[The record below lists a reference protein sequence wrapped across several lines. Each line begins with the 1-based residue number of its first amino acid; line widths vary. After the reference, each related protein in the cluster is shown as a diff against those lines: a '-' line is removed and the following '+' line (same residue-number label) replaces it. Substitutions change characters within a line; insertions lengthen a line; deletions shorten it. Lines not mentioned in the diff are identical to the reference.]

1 MKSTLTLLM
10 SALLLLSCGSD
21 KGSSPTRTTPPPPP
35 PVPSAAIQVTANGTI
50 TIHPSSDRRFCC
62 AIKFPIRIRE
72 TGGGSAT
79 WNFFRVAYFQR
90 GRQIERFELGSDD
103 LRQSGV
109 RDIAAN
115 SNSGISVTTRANAT
129 SFDALQILLGFS
141 DNKDGRALV
150 AELSLA
156 GFDGVR
162 ISPIPAV
169 LPDGR
174 NFSVEV
180 SER

>member
-1 MKSTLTLLM
+1 MKSTFTLLM
-10 SALLLLSCGSD
+10 FALLLLSCGSD

-35 PVPSAAIQVTANGTI
+35 VPSAAIQVMASGTI
-50 TIHPSSDRRFCC
+50 TIHPSSDRRFGY
-62 AIKFPIRIRE
+62 ATKFPIRIRE

-109 RDIAAN
+109 RDITAN
-115 SNSGISVTTRANAT
+115 SDSRISVTTRANAI

-150 AELSLA
+150 AELNLA

-162 ISPIPAV
+162 NSPIPAV

>member
-1 MKSTLTLLM
+1 MIYGSQGLGTLRPTRIVE
-10 SALLLLSCGSD
+10 SAL
-21 KGSSPTRTTPPPPP
+21 P
-35 PVPSAAIQVTANGTI
+35 
-50 TIHPSSDRRFCC
+50 
-62 AIKFPIRIRE
+62 
-72 TGGGSAT
+72 
-79 WNFFRVAYFQR
+79 R
-90 GRQIERFELGSDD
+90 G
-103 LRQSGV
+103 
-109 RDIAAN
+109 
-115 SNSGISVTTRANAT
+115 ANAT

-162 ISPIPAV
+162 RPIPAV

>member
-1 MKSTLTLLM
+1 MQNISQEKVNANSNKSVQDDGWWQPLL
-10 SALLLLSCGSD
+10 
-21 KGSSPTRTTPPPPP
+21 
-35 PVPSAAIQVTANGTI
+35 
-50 TIHPSSDRRFCC
+50 
-62 AIKFPIRIRE
+62 
-72 TGGGSAT
+72 
-79 WNFFRVAYFQR
+79 
-90 GRQIERFELGSDD
+90 ERFELGSDD

-115 SNSGISVTTRANAT
+115 PNSGISVTTRANAT